1 MLNKI
6 KTIISIALF
15 VTTVIVGATTII
27 NWLAAASVK
36 LTEKAVAKMH
46 VRRESRLI
54 LVSCDKEMER

>member
-27 NWLAAASVK
+27 NWLAAQSVK
-36 LTEKAVAKMH
+36 LTEKAVAKMR
-46 VRRESRLI
+46 VRRERLI

>member
-36 LTEKAVAKMH
+36 LTEKAVAKMR
-46 VRRESRLI
+46 VRRERLI